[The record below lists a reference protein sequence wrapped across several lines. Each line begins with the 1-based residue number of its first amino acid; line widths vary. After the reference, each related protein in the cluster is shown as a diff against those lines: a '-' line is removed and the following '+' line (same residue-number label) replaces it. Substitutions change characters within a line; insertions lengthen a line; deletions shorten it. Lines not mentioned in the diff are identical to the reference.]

1 MYEAVAFLFL
11 SSILL
16 GGMLSLAADEVRA
29 SRSFFQGSALD
40 SSLDAIF
47 YAAESLPVGSQERL
61 VVSMPPGIANA
72 SFEGM
77 DGEWVFS
84 FDFNGH
90 VFRRQSKVRIV
101 FIPSDLLE
109 LGGTRSAVIE
119 KESEE
124 SAVVK
129 EQ

>member
-1 MYEAVAFLFL
+1 MYETVAFLFL

-29 SRSFFQGSALD
+29 SRSFFQGSAID

-47 YAAESLPVGSQERL
+47 YTAESLPVGSQERL
-61 VVSMPPGIANA
+61 VVSMPPGIANE
-72 SFEGM
+72 SFEELD
-77 DGEWVFS
+77 DGWVFS
-84 FDFNGH
+84 FDFNG
-90 VFRRQSKVRIV
+90 VGFTRQSRVRIV

-109 LGGTRSAVIE
+109 LGGTRNIVIE